1 MAYFYI
7 YLIFQRISQ
16 NFYLSIYQKQVN
28 IISTF
33 RTDILYQTLLALFL
47 LTVVNFACIIF
58 DNNDYINNLML
69 VSLFIFFYKLNKE
82 NFKLDSN
89 IINRLLLLS

>member
-16 NFYLSIYQKQVN
+16 NFYLSIYKKQVN
-28 IISTF
+28 IILTF
-33 RTDILYQTLLALFL
+33 HTDILYQTLLALFL